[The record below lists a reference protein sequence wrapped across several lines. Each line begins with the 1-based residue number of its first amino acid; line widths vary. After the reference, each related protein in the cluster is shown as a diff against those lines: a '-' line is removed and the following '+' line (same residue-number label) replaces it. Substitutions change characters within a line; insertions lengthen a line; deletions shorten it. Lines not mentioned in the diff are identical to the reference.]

1 MSFERYT
8 DFAMTKVWVAVSYL
22 ASGFLVGAD
31 WVLQI
36 LNNNAGAFGVMFAGI
51 TTWIT
56 WYYKRKDDRRRL
68 ELLELQVKTGE
79 ACAPDD

>member
-36 LNNNAGAFGVMFAGI
+36 LNNNAGAFGVLFAGI
-51 TTWIT
+51 TTVIT

-68 ELLELQVKTGE
+68 ELLELQVKAGQI
-79 ACAPDD
+79 CQSDD